1 MYKQVLVLLPG
12 KEPEIV
18 RLKQQTNFYECNGT
32 DPMGNPGGVSI
43 PIETFSYGENEYLIA
58 RLQYDLSDEE
68 IINGIKEVC
77 W

>member
-1 MYKQVLVLLPG
+1 
-12 KEPEIV
+12 
-18 RLKQQTNFYECNGT
+18 
-32 DPMGNPGGVSI
+32 MGNPGGVSI